1 MIEENYDMP
10 YNIAL
15 SILITILV
23 VLILMA
29 IIEYLVALLSKNKKY
44 GLPDYKHLGPPP
56 RYSKCYYYF
65 YVSKCQLNAKVAD
78 LEGTHT
84 LKKTYYDKDVK
95 SYVAVFRKKTVK

>member
-1 MIEENYDMP
+1 MIEENYDLP

-44 GLPDYKHLGPPP
+44 GLPDYKHAPPP
-56 RYSKCYYYF
+56 LKYSKCYYF
-65 YVSKCQLNAKVAD
+65 YVSKCQLKATVTALKD
-78 LEGTHT
+78 THT
-84 LKKTYYDKDVK
+84 LKRTYYDKDVK